1 MITLEEHLEQEAT
14 AERRSEMIEVM
25 AQDTMQQGGKY
36 YPYTKENL
44 GEALQNCS
52 DGYLEKLAEALGTAA
67 RQPGTLHLSS
77 TSIHDALVVQ
87 HLQHFSEAYWKDVA
101 IYHAAKEYDNFYG

>member
-52 DGYLEKLAEALGTAA
+52 DGYIEKLAEALGTS
-67 RQPGTLHLSS
+67 HLSS
-77 TSIHDALVVQ
+77 TSTHDALVVQ
-87 HLQHFSEAYWKDVA
+87 HLQHLLEAYWKDVA
-101 IYHAAKEYDNFYG
+101 IYHAAKEYAACGGTQYHKE